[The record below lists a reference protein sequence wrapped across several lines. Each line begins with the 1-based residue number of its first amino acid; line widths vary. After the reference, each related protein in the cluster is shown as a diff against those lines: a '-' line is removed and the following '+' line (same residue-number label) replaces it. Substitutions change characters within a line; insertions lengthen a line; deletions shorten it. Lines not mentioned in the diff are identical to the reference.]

1 MNMHEILTG
10 GGAVIVIMTL
20 IQITPIKVDPWSA
33 IARAIG
39 RAINGEVIQK
49 VEKLNLDL
57 LEMKAVEDERDAIY
71 ARTEILRFG
80 EELYVNTKHTK
91 ERFNQILSD
100 ITKYEKYCSTHPDFQ
115 NDQAVIT
122 IANIE
127 ETYQKC
133 LEKHNF
139 L

>member
-1 MNMHEILTG
+1 MNIQDILTG
-10 GGAVIVIMTL
+10 GGAAIVIMTL
-20 IQITPIKVDPWSA
+20 IQITPIKVNPWSA